1 MVQDQ
6 GETINLLENNIGDT
20 KDNTK
25 ETVSEL
31 KTALANEYTKLP
43 GKLPLHMTLFV

>member
-1 MVQDQ
+1 MKSAKST
-6 GETINLLENNIGDT
+6 ETLISLVKKFE
-20 KDNTK
+20 
-25 ETVSEL
+25 S